1 VFDLRPVLLVN
12 GILVATLGLA
22 MLVPALVDATTI
34 YGTPDWDVFLGA
46 AFATTLTGASLALSS
61 RGLGGDVNR
70 RQAFIL
76 TASTWLVLPAFGAL
90 PFAFSSLELS
100 YTDSFFEAMSGLTTT
115 GSTVIVG
122 LDGATPGI
130 LLWRAILQ
138 WLGGIGIIV
147 TAVAILP
154 MLRIGGMQLFR
165 MESSDRSE
173 KILPRAA
180 QISAVIAIIYVAL
193 SVLCAAAYW
202 LAGMTVFEAMAHA
215 MTTIATGGFSTSD
228 LSIGYFDSALVDY
241 IAVLFMLIG
250 SLPFLLYFQLV
261 RGRPLALWQDSQ
273 VRTFLAIIALAVAVM
288 VAWRLATSEVGPAE
302 ALRYTTFNVVSIVT
316 GTGYSTT
323 DFGQWGGFAV
333 TAFFFFMF
341 VGGCAGSTS
350 CSIKVFRYQVL
361 AATARAQIAHLTR
374 PHGVFVPHFN
384 RRPIPDE
391 VSQSVMSFFFLLFAS
406 FAVLAILLTTL
417 GLDFTTAVSG
427 AATAIANVGPGLGEV
442 IGPGGTFASL
452 PDAAKWVMSAGM
464 LLGRLEL
471 FTVLVLFTPAFW
483 RG

>member
-1 VFDLRPVLLVN
+1 VFDLRPILLVN
-12 GILVATLGLA
+12 GILVATLGVA
-22 MLVPALVDATTI
+22 MLIPALIDVTTI
-34 YGTPDWDVFLGA
+34 YGSPDWDVFLGA
-46 AFATTLTGASLALSS
+46 SFATTFVGATLALGS
-61 RGLGGDVNR
+61 RGRSGDINA

-90 PFAFSSLELS
+90 PFAFSSLGLS

-115 GSTVIVG
+115 GSTVIDG
-122 LDGATPGI
+122 LDFAAPGI

-154 MLRIGGMQLFR
+154 ILRIGGMQLFR

-180 QISAVIAIIYVAL
+180 QISAVIGAIYLAL
-193 SVLCAAAYW
+193 TVLCAAAYW
-202 LAGMTVFEAMAHA
+202 LAGMNGLEAIAHA

-228 LSIGYFDSALVDY
+228 LSVGYFDSALVDY

-261 RGRPLALWQDSQ
+261 RGRPLALWRDSQ
-273 VRTFLAIIALAVAVM
+273 VRAFLAIVAVAIAVM
-288 VAWRLATSEVGPAE
+288 VGWRLATSQVGAAE
-302 ALRYTTFNVVSIVT
+302 AIRYTAFNVVSIVT

-323 DFGQWGGFAV
+323 DYGQWGSFAV

-350 CSIKVFRYQVL
+350 CSVKVFRYQVL
-361 AATARAQIAHLTR
+361 ASSARAQIGQLSR
-374 PHGVFVPHFN
+374 PHGVFQPHFN

-391 VSQSVMSFFFLLFAS
+391 VAQSVMSFFFLFIATFVVL
-406 FAVLAILLTTL
+406 AVLLTAL
-417 GLDFTTAVSG
+417 GLDFMTAVSG
-427 AATAIANVGPGLGEV
+427 AATAIANVGPGLGQT
-442 IGPGGTFASL
+442 IGPSGNFASL

-471 FTVLVLFTPAFW
+471 FTVLVLFTPGFW
-483 RG
+483 RA

>member
-1 VFDLRPVLLVN
+1 MFDLRPVLLIN

-22 MLVPALVDATTI
+22 MLIPATLDALSI
-34 YGTPDWDVFLGA
+34 YGTPDWDVFFGA
-46 AFATTLTGASLALSS
+46 SFATTFTGALLALTS
-61 RGLGGDVNR
+61 RSR
-70 RQAFIL
+70 SAEITARQAFML
-76 TASTWLVLPAFGAL
+76 TASSWLVLPAFGAL
-90 PFAFSSLELS
+90 PFAFSSLDLS

-154 MLRIGGMQLFR
+154 MLGIGGMQLFR

-173 KILPRAA
+173 KVLPRAA
-180 QISAVIAIIYVAL
+180 QISAVIGVIYVVL
-193 SVLCAAAYW
+193 SGLCATAYW
-202 LAGMTVFEAMAHA
+202 LAGMTAFEAVAHA

-228 LSIGYFDSALVDY
+228 LSVGFFDSALVDY

-250 SLPFLLYFQLV
+250 SLPFLLYFQLL
-261 RGRPLALWQDSQ
+261 RGRPLALWRDSQ
-273 VRTFLAIIALAVAVM
+273 VRAFFAIIAVSVGVM
-288 VAWRLATSEVGPAE
+288 VLWRIVAGEAEVAQ
-302 ALRYTTFNVVSIVT
+302 AFRYTAFNVVSIVT

-323 DFGQWGGFAV
+323 DFSQWGGFAA

-350 CSIKVFRYQVL
+350 CSIKVFRFQVL
-361 AATARAQIAHLTR
+361 AATARAQLGQLTR

-384 RRPIPDE
+384 RRPIPDS
-391 VSQSVMSFFFLLFAS
+391 VSQSVMSFFFLFIVS
-406 FAVLAILLTTL
+406 FVVLAVLLTAL
-417 GLDFTTAVSG
+417 GLDFMTAVSG

-442 IGPGGTFASL
+442 IGPSGNFSTL
-452 PDAAKWVMSAGM
+452 PDAAKWAMSAGM

-471 FTVLVLFTPAFW
+471 FTILVLFTPGFW